1 MSFEE
6 KQQTE
11 DVQVETALR
20 HFRESIHT
28 WSEQE
33 YARPRSAASS
43 HRSGLWFLRNRVAGW
58 GLASALTLTAVGVP
72 TTLYLRHEQQVKADQ
87 QAALKAQALRDL
99 QQRQAVLQINDEEL
113 MSHVD
118 ADISQ
123 AAPDAMQPLAS
134 LMSDTTNE

>member
-1 MSFEE
+1 MNFEE

-33 YARPRSAASS
+33 YARPRSVASNR
-43 HRSGLWFLRNRVAGW
+43 RSGLWFVQNRLASW
-58 GLASALTLTAVGVP
+58 GLSSALTLTAVGVP
-72 TTLYLRHEQQVKADQ
+72 TTLYLRHEQQVKVDQ
-87 QAALKAQALRDL
+87 QIATEAQRLRDE
-99 QQRQAVLQINDEEL
+99 QQRQAALQVNDEEL

-134 LMSDTTNE
+134 LMSDTANE